1 MTMKRSHI
9 FALYFL
15 TLSIPALLGLSAWQS
30 CRYADLERETVRL
43 ESDQEEWI
51 NGNRGLIAGIAVYS
65 SPGRIEYVVKNQLGL
80 TKKRPGEV
88 LQILIKGRAGID
100 G

>member
-1 MTMKRSHI
+1 MKRHQI

-15 TLSIPALLGLSAWQS
+15 TLSIPALLGLTAWQS

-43 ESDQEEWI
+43 ESTQEEWI
-51 NGNRGLIAGIAVYS
+51 NSNRRLIAGIALLS
-65 SPGRIEYVVKNQLGL
+65 SSERIEYIVKNELGL
-80 TKKRPGEV
+80 TKKQPGEV
-88 LQILIKGRAGID
+88 LQILIKGRSGLD

>member
-1 MTMKRSHI
+1 MKGRQI

-15 TLSIPALLGLSAWQS
+15 TLSIPALLGLTAWQS

-43 ESDQEEWI
+43 ESTQEEWI
-51 NGNRGLIAGIAVYS
+51 NSNRRLIAGVALLS
-65 SPGRIEYVVKNQLGL
+65 SSERIEYIVKNELGL

-88 LQILIKGRAGID
+88 LQILIKGRSGLD